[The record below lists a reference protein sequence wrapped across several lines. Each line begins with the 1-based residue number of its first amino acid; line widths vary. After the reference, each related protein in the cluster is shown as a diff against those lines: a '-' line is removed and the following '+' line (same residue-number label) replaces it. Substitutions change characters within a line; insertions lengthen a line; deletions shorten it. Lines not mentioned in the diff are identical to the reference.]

1 MMTERT
7 AEHGPDSLEDP
18 SRAEERVALLALG
31 RQPKIGPQRSRML
44 VDHCG
49 SARAALSAPD
59 TDWEAVLG
67 KSTLQRVNRSDNLH
81 WAHEQLRRLE
91 DRGGFLV
98 AWGDRDYPSWLAEA
112 ADAPLSLYALGDRR
126 LLQPPAVA
134 IVGSRRCTS
143 YGKRVSTQLGSDLAT
158 AGVTIVSGLARGI
171 DGAAHEGALHA
182 GGATIAVLG
191 GGVDVIY
198 PRDHAKLYRQIQP
211 DGLLLAESPLGI
223 PPERSSFPRRN
234 RIVSGLAQAVIVVE
248 APERSGALM
257 TARLAREQ
265 GREEFAVPGEITNPR
280 YAGCLSLLR
289 DGAGLSCGAKD
300 VIDGLK
306 VHLPTAW
313 GDEMP
318 QARSIDD
325 ANPLLEALQSGE
337 HGVESLARQVG
348 QSVGHVQEALLR
360 LELVGRVVRLPGQR
374 YARAG

>member
-1 MMTERT
+1 M
-7 AEHGPDSLEDP
+7 
-18 SRAEERVALLALG
+18 
-31 RQPKIGPQRSRML
+31 
-44 VDHCG
+44 
-49 SARAALSAPD
+49 
-59 TDWEAVLG
+59 
-67 KSTLQRVNRSDNLH
+67 
-81 WAHEQLRRLE
+81 
-91 DRGGFLV
+91 V

-143 YGKRVSTQLGSDLAT
+143 YGKCVSTQLRSDLAT

-171 DGAAHEGALHA
+171 DGVAYEGALHA

-198 PRDHAKLYRQIQP
+198 PRDHAKLYRQIQA
-211 DGLLLAESPLGI
+211 DGLLLAESPLGT

-234 RIVSGLAQAVIVVE
+234 RIVSGLAQAVVVVE

-257 TARLAREQ
+257 TARLARKQ
-265 GREEFAVPGEITNPR
+265 GREVFAVPGEITNPR
-280 YAGCLSLLR
+280 CAGCLSLRR
-289 DGAGLSCGAKD
+289 DGAGLTRGAKD
-300 VIDGLK
+300 VIYELK

-313 GDEMP
+313 GDEMA

-337 HGVESLARQVG
+337 HGVESLASPGRAVRRACAGSAVAARVG
-348 QSVGHVQEALLR
+348 WACRASTRAALRTCRLARRVGRLAGRLVWRRLDLNELIAADGIRRTGAAAVLVIERVTKRPNQMLDTPSDEDEHDEALPSVDPEHFHHLTHPTAPHPR
-360 LELVGRVVRLPGQR
+360 DSVTW
-374 YARAG
+374 